1 MLVATRSTTTPSV
14 TQHAF
19 INELSLGSLILSTFK
34 VFCPKRAD
42 CTHGVLLCRLHTEQD
57 FWADYVAATWQLSC
71 ADCTRTVSCADC
83 TRNKILGRLR
93 GIDVASTWHR
103 RGNCR
108 SQNVVQLQAS
118 TRLKTVSHERAHR
131 LTPKRSLDSLR
142 ANCTKSYSQ
151 EVTSLFPGAAR
162 STFCLAKRW
171 TRDEGA
177 ATVQEEQGNHES
189 RTVSRPPLLR
199 EV

>member
-71 ADCTRTVSCADC
+71 AVCTSARCLVQTARTVSSCADC
-83 TRNKILGRLR
+83 TRNKIFGQTTWQLRGSFRVQTAQAHGVLCRLHTEQDFGQTTWHRR
-93 GIDVASTWHR
+93 GIDVATAVHR
-103 RGNCR
+103 TLSSCRLQRDSKQFHAREHTVLLPRG
-108 SQNVVQLQAS
+108 
-118 TRLKTVSHERAHR
+118 H
-131 LTPKRSLDSLR
+131 
-142 ANCTKSYSQ
+142 
-151 EVTSLFPGAAR
+151 
-162 STFCLAKRW
+162 
-171 TRDEGA
+171 
-177 ATVQEEQGNHES
+177 
-189 RTVSRPPLLR
+189 
-199 EV
+199 

>member
-1 MLVATRSTTTPSV
+1 M
-14 TQHAF
+14 
-19 INELSLGSLILSTFK
+19 
-34 VFCPKRAD
+34 
-42 CTHGVLLCRLHTEQD
+42 CRLHKEQD

-71 ADCTRTVSCADC
+71 ADCTSAQCLVQTARTVSSCADCTRNKIFGQTTWQLRGSFRVQSAQATGCACAVC

-118 TRLKTVSHERAHR
+118 TRLKTVSRERAHR
-131 LTPKRSLDSLR
+131 LTPKRSLDTLR

-151 EVTSLFPGAAR
+151 EVTSLFPGGGFLPPR
-162 STFCLAKRW
+162 
-171 TRDEGA
+171 
-177 ATVQEEQGNHES
+177 GN
-189 RTVSRPPLLR
+189 L
-199 EV
+199 